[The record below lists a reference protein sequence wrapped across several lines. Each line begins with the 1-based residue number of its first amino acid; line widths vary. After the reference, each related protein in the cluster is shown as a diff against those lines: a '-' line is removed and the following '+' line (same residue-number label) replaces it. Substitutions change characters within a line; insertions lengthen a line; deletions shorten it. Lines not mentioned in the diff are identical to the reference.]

1 MSHLLKR
8 IHSRLFADRLGLFS
22 FCWIHF
28 SATLCSLFTAQCSLA
43 TLGIGQQ
50 SITPSMGVSFSNLT
64 DAACA
69 VHQFKINGYSAT
81 KSMARTDTL
90 PSKRLAV
97 GGYEWEVHYTPSL
110 VVDGGYW
117 IAFRLVLLSA
127 PRRNDVKAAF
137 RCRLL
142 YTSSNSYYGH
152 ERGACVRDSIGNVEG
167 QMSHAF
173 KRAKESSGWIA
184 LRKRN
189 DVEAA
194 RVIEN
199 DSFTAEC
206 TITVVTELPEP
217 DTAKT
222 NVVRPPIPP
231 LSDLHSLHHDL
242 GELLSKATGFDV
254 VLVVSGETFAA
265 HKAILASRS
274 PVFMA
279 QFFGPM
285 KETHSQRV
293 EIMDME
299 APIFGAMLRFMY
311 TDMVPELERQEDGTI
326 IAQHL
331 LAAADRYGLDMLKS
345 MCEDKLCDGTRVE
358 TAATTLALAEQHG
371 CPKLKARCVEFIAAN
386 LDDVMATES
395 YKHLMTSSPLVL
407 NDLLR
412 AVRGRKN

>member
-1 MSHLLKR
+1 
-8 IHSRLFADRLGLFS
+8 
-22 FCWIHF
+22 
-28 SATLCSLFTAQCSLA
+28 
-43 TLGIGQQ
+43 
-50 SITPSMGVSFSNLT
+50 MGSSFSNLT
-64 DAACA
+64 DAACI

-81 KSMARTDTL
+81 KSMARTDSL

-127 PRRNDVKAAF
+127 PRRNDVKASF

-142 YTSSNSYYGH
+142 YTSSNRGH
-152 ERGACVRDSIGNVEG
+152 ERGACVRDGAGNVEG
-167 QMSHAF
+167 QISHAF
-173 KRAKESSGWIA
+173 KRAKESSGWIP

-189 DVEAA
+189 DVETAS
-194 RVIEN
+194 RWSGVIIEN
-199 DSFTAEC
+199 DSFTVEC

-217 DTAKT
+217 DTAKS
-222 NVVRPPIPP
+222 NVVRPLIPP
-231 LSDLHSLHHDL
+231 LSGLHSLHHDL
-242 GELLSKATGFDV
+242 GKLLGKATGSDV
-254 VLVVSGETFAA
+254 VLVVSGESFAA

-293 EIMDME
+293 EIRDME
-299 APIFGAMLRFMY
+299 AAVFGAMLHFMY
-311 TDMVPELERQEDGTI
+311 TDMVPELERQEDGAI

-331 LAAADRYGLDMLKS
+331 LAAADRYGLDRLKS

-386 LDDVMATES
+386 LDAVMVTED
-395 YKHLMTSSPLVL
+395 YKHLMTTSPLVL

-412 AVRGRKN
+412 AVRGRKNRSTLVMTDE

>member
-1 MSHLLKR
+1 MGS
-8 IHSRLFADRLGLFS
+8 
-22 FCWIHF
+22 
-28 SATLCSLFTAQCSLA
+28 SL
-43 TLGIGQQ
+43 
-50 SITPSMGVSFSNLT
+50 SNLT
-64 DAACA
+64 DAACI

-81 KSMARTDTL
+81 KSMARTDSL

-110 VVDGGYW
+110 LVDGSYM
-117 IAFRLVLLSA
+117 IAFRLVLLGA

-142 YTSSNSYYGH
+142 YPSTNYGH
-152 ERGACVRDSIGNVEG
+152 QRGACVSDSMGDVEG

-173 KRAKESSGWIA
+173 KRAKESSGWIP

-189 DVEAA
+189 VVEAA

-199 DSFTAEC
+199 DSLTAEC

-222 NVVRPPIPP
+222 NAVLPRIRRLTGV
-231 LSDLHSLHHDL
+231 HSLHHDL
-242 GELLSKATGFDV
+242 GELLGKGTGSDV
-254 VLVVSGETFAA
+254 VLVVCGESFAA

-285 KETHSQRV
+285 KETHSQSQRV

-299 APIFGAMLRFMY
+299 AAVFGAMLRFMY
-311 TDMVPELERQEDGTI
+311 TDVVPELERQENGDV

-331 LAAADRYGLDMLKS
+331 LAAADRYGLDKLKS
-345 MCEDKLCDGTRVE
+345 MCEDKLCGGTTVE

-371 CPKLKARCVEFIAAN
+371 CPKLKAWCVEFIAAN
-386 LDDVMATES
+386 LDAVMVTEG

-412 AVRGRKN
+412 AVRGTKN

>member
-1 MSHLLKR
+1 MPS
-8 IHSRLFADRLGLFS
+8 
-22 FCWIHF
+22 
-28 SATLCSLFTAQCSLA
+28 SL
-43 TLGIGQQ
+43 QQ
-50 SITPSMGVSFSNLT
+50 QYSITPSMGVSFSNLT
-64 DAACA
+64 DAACV

-81 KSMARTDTL
+81 KSMARTDSL

-142 YTSSNSYYGH
+142 YTSSNSLQQ
-152 ERGACVRDSIGNVEG
+152 RGACVRDAIGNVEG
-167 QMSHAF
+167 QISHAF
-173 KRAKESSGWIA
+173 KRAKESSGWIP

-194 RVIEN
+194 GVIEN

-206 TITVVTELPEP
+206 TITVVTELPPEP

-222 NVVRPPIPP
+222 NVVRPPMPP
-231 LSDLHSLHHDL
+231 LSGLHSLHHDL
-242 GELLSKATGFDV
+242 GELLSKATGSDV

-285 KETHSQRV
+285 KETRSERV

-299 APIFGAMLRFMY
+299 AAVFGAMLRFVY
-311 TDMVPELERQEDGTI
+311 TDMVQELERQEDGAI

-331 LAAADRYGLDMLKS
+331 LAAADRYGLDRLKS

-358 TAATTLALAEQHG
+358 TAATTLALAEQHC

-386 LDDVMATES
+386 LDDVMATEG